1 MKPAQLEQLLLLDQ
15 SGELT
20 PRQQAHLAAAL
31 ADSAHAREL
40 RDQLRHI
47 TRAVTAPETAPAM
60 PASLA
65 DAVARI
71 DARLRRPRP
80 LLAVAWKPLLAA
92 AAALV
97 LLVGATLFHITRHP
111 AAASEQAALAD
122 DTELD
127 TAWLDPMDAEFT
139 ELEDLLA
146 SIATDDFFLTME
158 M

>member
-1 MKPAQLEQLLLLDQ
+1 MKPAQLEQLLLLEQ

-47 TRAVTAPETAPAM
+47 TRAVTAPEITPTM

-65 DAVARI
+65 DATARI
-71 DARLRRPRP
+71 DARLHPSRP

-97 LLVGATLFHITRHP
+97 LLVGATFFHIARHSP
-111 AAASEQAALAD
+111 ATAQRAALAD